1 MITVFLNNLSPS
13 LVDTITSG
21 GVPVDLTGATVRFR
35 MRDEAATTVKV
46 DAAASV
52 VNATAGQVRY
62 DWAAPDVDTAGD
74 YVAWWQ
80 ITFPSAKTQDT
91 PNFIVHVEDHTAPAE
106 TTLYV
111 EAEELKST
119 LGISGMSFADEDIQ
133 DAIGAASRA
142 VDGFT
147 GRRFWKDAAT
157 TTTRTYVSEQWF
169 PLLIDDLVQ
178 LGAGG
183 VVVNGA
189 PWTQGTDYLLA
200 PYNAPTDGR
209 PWSAI
214 MPVLPSATLQ
224 RWYGPPV
231 FDSSYWRMTVTVQGQ
246 WGWPSIPQPV
256 VEATRIEATRLLRR
270 TREATFGV
278 VGIGPEGSAVRLPT
292 VDPDVALLLAPFKLS
307 RAS

>member
-35 MRDEAATTVKV
+35 MRDEASTTVKT
-46 DAAASV
+46 DAAATIT
-52 VNATAGQVRY
+52 NATGGQVRY

-119 LGISGMSFADEDIQ
+119 LGISGMTFADEDIQ

-142 VDGFT
+142 IDGFT
-147 GRRFWKDAAT
+147 GRRFYKDAAA
-157 TTTRTYVSEQWF
+157 TTTRTYMSDRF
-169 PLLIDDLVQ
+169 PLLIDDLVT
-178 LGAGG
+178 LGTGG
-183 VVVNGA
+183 VTVNGT
-189 PWTQGTDYLLA
+189 PWAQGTDYMLS
-200 PYNAPTDGR
+200 PYNAATDGR
-209 PWSAI
+209 PYDTI
-214 MPVLPSATLQ
+214 TRVVPSVALQ
-224 RWYGPPV
+224 SWYGTPSWPV
-231 FDSSYWRMTVTVQGQ
+231 VATVTVQGQ

-270 TREATFGV
+270 AREATFGV
-278 VGIGPEGSAVRLPT
+278 VGIGPEGAAVRLPT
-292 VDPDVALLLAPFKLS
+292 VDPDVALLLAPYKQT
-307 RAS
+307 RVA